1 MPLRGEFCLCPI
13 LEIPDIPY
21 ASLGTFICIEE
32 RERTLIML
40 VQHEL
45 CLRVHYHEVDGQGRV
60 HHSQYLTYFE
70 RGRVEM
76 LRASGFSY
84 RELEASGLM
93 LVVRSL
99 EIQFHWPAVFDDELL
114 LTTRLGYCHGAR
126 IQHRYRLV
134 RPSGLAQEPELL
146 VTGTSEIGCIDPSG
160 RVRRLPS
167 FLQMNLRDG

>member
-1 MPLRGEFCLCPI
+1 MLSQHDLRI
-13 LEIPDIPY
+13 
-21 ASLGTFICIEE
+21 
-32 RERTLIML
+32 
-40 VQHEL
+40 
-45 CLRVHYHEVDGQGRV
+45 RVHYHEVDGQGRV
-60 HHSQYLTYFE
+60 HHSQYLNYFE

-84 RELEASGLM
+84 REMEATGLM

-99 EIQFHWPAVFDDELL
+99 EVQFLWPAMFDDELL

-134 RPSGLAQEPELL
+134 RTPSEHSEEPQVL

-160 RVRRLPS
+160 KVRRLPS
-167 FLQMNLRDG
+167 FLQLNLRDVKGFS